1 MEKQKKMD
9 TVVRYSPL
17 DVPAIAWAHWR
28 GGKEAW
34 NLKAEPSTVKSDFTK
49 QVSQDIAVSEKQF
62 GKTEPRVWIE
72 WNKASIEGK
81 TDVVLNPGK
90 YFVFADIRASETD
103 IGELRLQDMR
113 TAENYITFKYNIL
126 FVALS
131 RPESMGI
138 LFFDEMNL
146 APNMI
151 KAQFYK
157 IINDKAVGDIPLSQD
172 VMCVSAGNEAEH
184 SRGVTEDPVPLVLRR
199 ANYFLRPLTAE
210 EYTDYAVKTSHHPFI
225 VGYLGFQPNDTHK
238 LEYDLPEGVGQPC
251 PRTWTKLSNVL
262 RGNPDMSQVE
272 IERTATGYVGQGV
285 ATKFAAYVKSA
296 RGIDLNAILAKP
308 ELIKKYENDQ
318 DLSLVYAIISGI
330 VEKFRTD
337 KKVIKPAFEIANIVE
352 RPEFGAYLLR
362 QLKNVDEKGFMKTG
376 GNDKLL
382 DEKLVNEVVK
392 RYAKFLFKNAV

>member
-9 TVVRYSPL
+9 SMIRYSPL
-17 DVPAIAWAHWR
+17 TIPTQMWIGWR
-28 GGKEAW
+28 GGKEAL
-34 NLKAEPSTVKSDFTK
+34 NLKAEPSTVKSEFVK
-49 QVSQDIAVSEKQF
+49 QTSVIIGDAEKQF
-62 GKTEPRVWIE
+62 GSTEPRVWIE

-81 TDVVLNPGK
+81 TDVVQNPGK

-113 TAENYITFKYNIL
+113 TTDNFITFKYNIL

-131 RPESMGI
+131 RPEAMGI

-157 IINDKAVGDIPLSQD
+157 IINDKAVGDIPLSD
-172 VMCVSAGNEAEH
+172 NVMCVSAGNEAEH
-184 SRGVTEDPVPLVLRR
+184 ARGVTEDPVPLVLRR

-225 VGYLGFQPNDTHK
+225 VGYLGFQPNDTHV

-251 PRTWTKLSNVL
+251 PRTWTKLSNCL
-262 RGNPDMSQVE
+262 KGSPDLSQSD
-272 IERTATGYVGQGV
+272 IEMVATGYVGQGV